1 MIRLRLLRK
10 WGEYGAGSVADFGE
24 SKGKPLIAAG
34 VAEKVSSKEKIRV
47 IKDRGE
53 TIRLKLLKTWGPYGI
68 GSIVDF
74 GESKG
79 RPLIESGVAVQVAK
93 KEKKVTVNP
102 SKKKAGVETAT
113 AKPDAETADNPPDI
127 PTGVIDPPPSAKK
140 NAKKKGG

>member
-53 TIRLKLLKTWGPYGI
+53 TITYGI